1 MKFRERA
8 SIKAAAASGLLLLSL
23 LLPVSIPGAAAE
35 KKVNEL
41 IVGCDT
47 GFRPFVFIGSGGS
60 FTGFEVELWRIIAE
74 RQGLTY
80 RLIRMDFSSLI
91 PALVDK
97 KIDVALGGITI
108 SAEREQIIDFSYP
121 HFHSSLRLL
130 VRMSDES
137 IADIGDL
144 VDKVVATKD
153 GTTSA
158 TFIGNIQTRSVSLF
172 PTIDAA
178 YKALQKRKADA
189 VVFDSPA
196 IADYIQTAGRYIAK
210 TVGRVHQRQSYGIA
224 FQQKSALREK
234 VNVEILRL
242 EQEGRLDILFRE
254 WFGYVPQ

>member
-1 MKFRERA
+1 MKRGKKRA
-8 SIKAAAASGLLLLSL
+8 IPKAAAAALMVCALLLS
-23 LLPVSIPGAAAE
+23 AAVAVEAE
-35 KKVNEL
+35 EL

-60 FTGFEVELWRIIAE
+60 YTGFEVELWRIIAE
-74 RQGLTY
+74 RQGLAY
-80 RLIRMDFSSLI
+80 RLIRMDFKSLI
-91 PALVDK
+91 PALADK

-108 SAEREQIIDFSYP
+108 NAQREQIIDFSYP

-130 VRMSDES
+130 VRMTDET

-144 VDKVVATKD
+144 VDRVVATKE

-158 TFIGNIQTRSVSLF
+158 TFVNNIQTRAVSLF
-172 PTIDAA
+172 PTIEAA
-178 YKALQKRKADA
+178 YLALHKRKVDA

-196 IADYIQTAGRYIAK
+196 IADYIQTSGRHIAK

-224 FQQKSALREK
+224 FQQGSALREK
-234 VNVEILRL
+234 VNVQMLKLVE
-242 EQEGRLDILFRE
+242 EGRMDILFRE